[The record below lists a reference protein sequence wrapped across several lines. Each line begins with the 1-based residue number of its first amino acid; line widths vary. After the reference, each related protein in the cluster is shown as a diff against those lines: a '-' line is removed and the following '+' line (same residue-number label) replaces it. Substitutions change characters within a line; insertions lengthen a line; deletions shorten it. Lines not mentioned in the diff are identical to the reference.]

1 MAAQRGAGGSSLTE
15 RLESRR
21 RTVHAAQATAAI
33 HDYTGHGTTRL
44 LAALEVASD
53 KAHGRCP
60 RRRRVRRDSRLH
72 RSGVHWPRRTA
83 DLNCDDY
90 AATSS

>member
-60 RRRRVRRDSRLH
+60 RRRTQVEFVAILGSIARGYTGRGERQI
-72 RSGVHWPRRTA
+72 
-83 DLNCDDY
+83 
-90 AATSS
+90 